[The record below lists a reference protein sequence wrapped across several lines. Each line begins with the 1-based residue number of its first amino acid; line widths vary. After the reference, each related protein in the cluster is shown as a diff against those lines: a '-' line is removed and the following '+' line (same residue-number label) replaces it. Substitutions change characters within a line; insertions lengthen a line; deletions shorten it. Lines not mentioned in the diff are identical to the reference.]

1 MRTAKEVKVQIEF
14 TPGYEQRFTAAILK
28 LYGNRLKEKQKK
40 DQPQEAHAG

>member
-1 MRTAKEVKVQIEF
+1 MRTVKEVKVQIEF

-28 LYGNRLKEKQKK
+28 LYSNRLKEEQKK